1 MIDFNF
7 ETVALTTVILLFV
20 ILCYA
25 VFIRPMIRKMPDR
38 TVMEDDFDDFM
49 EKNLS
54 SSAKTSA
61 QLKKELDEIEKSF
74 NKTSFNLKKTKEK
87 PLNLY
92 LDMTGLSGR
101 AIVALKDLHVKDINS
116 LRQIS
121 CQHLY
126 DMKGVGKKTVEDIQ
140 SWAKGSYNIKIK

>member
-25 VFIRPMIRKMPDR
+25 VFIRPMIRKMPDH
-38 TVMEDDFDDFM
+38 TAMEDDFDDFM

-61 QLKKELDEIEKSF
+61 QLKKELDEIEKS
-74 NKTSFNLKKTKEK
+74 
-87 PLNLY
+87 LNLY
-92 LDMTGLSGR
+92 IDMTGLSGR
-101 AIVALKDLHVKDINS
+101 AIVALKDLHVKDMNG

-121 CQHLY
+121 TQHLY

>member
-74 NKTSFNLKKTKEK
+74 NKTNEK

-101 AIVALKDLHVKDINS
+101 AIVALKDLHVKDINA